1 MTCIVGI
8 DPGVSGAVAFYF
20 PNDPSRVI
28 AEDIP
33 VAGDNIAGGLF
44 FDLLSRMKP
53 DVAVIELVGAMPG
66 QGVSSMFKFG
76 RAFGTA
82 IGVIQ
87 AASIPLHFVTPAK
100 WKRHFNLSADK
111 EAARE
116 LALRM
121 FTKTPE
127 HFALKRHHGRAEAAL
142 LALYASQV
150 ILTKEAA

>member
-1 MTCIVGI
+1 MNLILGI
-8 DPGVSGAVAFYF
+8 DPGISGAVAFLF
-20 PNDPSRVI
+20 PHEQGRVL

-33 VAGDNIAGGLF
+33 VAGDQIAGGLLF
-44 FDLLSRMKP
+44 NLIDRMKP

-87 AASIPLHFVTPAK
+87 AAGIPLHFVTPAK
-100 WKRHFNLSADK
+100 WKRHFNLPADK

-121 FTKTPE
+121 FAKTPE
-127 HFALKRHHGRAEAAL
+127 PFARKKDHGRAEAAL

-150 ILTKEAA
+150 ILTKKAA